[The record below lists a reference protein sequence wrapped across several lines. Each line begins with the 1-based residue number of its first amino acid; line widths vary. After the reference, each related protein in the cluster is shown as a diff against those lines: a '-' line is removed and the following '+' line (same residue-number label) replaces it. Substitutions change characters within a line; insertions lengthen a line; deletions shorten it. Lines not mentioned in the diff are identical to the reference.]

1 MSIGPTSAIWWTAGA
16 SGMRAP
22 AMLATR
28 LDHTPQAITTC
39 SALMVPLS
47 VTTDSTSRD
56 PSTGPGRVVMSST
69 SVLANTPQPA
79 STARVR
85 IRVPVSRESTT
96 DTVGQ

>member
-1 MSIGPTSAIWWTAGA
+1 
-16 SGMRAP
+16 MRAP

-39 SALMVPLS
+39 SVLMAPLS
-47 VTTDSTSRD
+47 VTTASTARD
-56 PSTGPGRVVMSST
+56 PLDRAGRVVMSST
-69 SVLANTPQPA
+69 SVLANTRQPA

-85 IRVPVSRESTT
+85 IRVPVSSESTT